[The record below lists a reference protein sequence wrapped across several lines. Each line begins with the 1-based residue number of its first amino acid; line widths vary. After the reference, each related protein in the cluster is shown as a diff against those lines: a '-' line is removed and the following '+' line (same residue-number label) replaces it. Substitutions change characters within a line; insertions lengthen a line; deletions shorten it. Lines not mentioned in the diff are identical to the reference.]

1 MCSISAHS
9 AIITPAASGSVTM
22 QRDCHNRSSLTVHS
36 IVIDSKTEM
45 IAQVQHGCDIS
56 QQRVRLPWRQ
66 CPFCCP
72 LFTHACIL
80 LHMHASC
87 YTCLHHVTHTC
98 MHTSDESHKT
108 TTGSSIHPENLCQ
121 QPLQLYVTKSV
132 WIL

>member
-72 LFTHACIL
+72 LFTHACIM
-80 LHMHASC
+80 LHTHACIHLMSPTRPQLVHQSTLR
-87 YTCLHHVTHTC
+87 TCVSNPFNY
-98 MHTSDESHKT
+98 MSRSQS
-108 TTGSSIHPENLCQ
+108 GSSEGVVLN
-121 QPLQLYVTKSV
+121 
-132 WIL
+132 